1 MLIKKIPI
9 LTNMLLDGVKK
20 KKKKKAFSETGM
32 K

>member
-9 LTNMLLDGVKK
+9 LTNMLLDGKK